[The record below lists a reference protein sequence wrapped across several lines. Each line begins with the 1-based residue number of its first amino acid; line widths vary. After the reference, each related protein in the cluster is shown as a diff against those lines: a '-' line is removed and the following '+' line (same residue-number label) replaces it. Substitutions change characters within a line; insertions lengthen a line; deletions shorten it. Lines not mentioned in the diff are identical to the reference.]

1 MMVRCAFC
9 QREIRAG
16 EHFCRHC
23 GHVQPSMVLSAPAG
37 QQPIPQSISTKRC
50 AYCGAE
56 LPESATICGHCRA
69 TQPLMGLAQQPR
81 VTVPLEPRATTPLEP
96 TKSCPHCGAEAP
108 LWARFCGNCSQ
119 SFAVS
124 GDLSGEPTVFSTA
137 PFMGGVSGA
146 MAAPQ
151 APAAFPVAPGV
162 PGAYAGPQAAAP
174 GVPGA
179 YAGPQSGAPGVP
191 SGYAG
196 PQSGAASVPGAPSA
210 PQAGAQPWQQGAT
223 AARVAGKG
231 VARGLRYKLLGTV
244 QAKIITAVVAAT
256 VVVGA
261 GGATAAYI
269 LTRPAP
275 VIQVT
280 SDFHPA
286 GHMPPVGAPMVVL
299 HVTGQDFS
307 GNSSVTFSL
316 DGNPA
321 PGAKSV
327 TSDGKG
333 NITAN
338 LTVTGD
344 WRYGFHTLTATDAS
358 HYTTK
363 NGVRVEIIPR
373 PVITVMS
380 QYQKGTTPAGSSSTT
395 FHITGKWF
403 SYSRSVTFLLDGQAA
418 PGSQPVQSDNNGSVT
433 TDLMVTDA
441 WGIGSHTLTARDDQG
456 YSTES
461 GMQIAIVHQGEA
473 STPGPHGSPADDAS
487 FVVLVTIQGQNS
499 FQEELIITGHPDPD
513 GGSVCGPND
522 NGQPYTVSGDVV
534 DANTGQPIGVTYQE
548 TLTST
553 CSGSYK
559 SGKLSYTETVTSDQY
574 SLSNGVTC
582 QGETPYQIQSLS
594 GTFSSPT
601 SISGSWNY
609 FTHAIDCDQGYNL
622 IAAASQGASW
632 TGTKG

>member
-1 MMVRCAFC
+1 MMERCAFC
-9 QREIRAG
+9 QREIKAG
-16 EHFCRHC
+16 ERFCRHC
-23 GHVQPSMVLSAPAG
+23 GHAQPSMVLSAASVQPPM
-37 QQPIPQSISTKRC
+37 QQAASTKRC
-50 AYCGAE
+50 AYCGTE
-56 LPESATICGHCRA
+56 LSAWATVCGNCGNA
-69 TQPLMGLAQQPR
+69 QPR
-81 VTVPLEPRATTPLEP
+81 VTMPLEPRATTPLEP
-96 TKSCPHCGAEAP
+96 TKTCRYCGAEAP

-119 SFAVS
+119 SFAGS
-124 GDLSGEPTVFSTA
+124 GSLSNEPTLFSAA
-137 PFMGGVSGA
+137 PIVGTVSGA
-146 MAAPQ
+146 MAAPE
-151 APAAFPVAPGV
+151 APALPPGVPGV
-162 PGAYAGPQAAAP
+162 PGAYAGPQSAAP

-191 SGYAG
+191 GAYAG
-196 PQSGAASVPGAPSA
+196 PQGGAASVPGAPSVPQTGA
-210 PQAGAQPWQQGAT
+210 PPWQQGAT

-269 LTRPAP
+269 LTRPNP

-286 GHMPPVGAPMVVL
+286 GHTPPVGALMVDL

-307 GNSSVTFSL
+307 DNSSVTFSL
-316 DGNPA
+316 DGSPA

-333 NITAN
+333 NITAT
-338 LTVTGD
+338 LTVTSA
-344 WRYGFHTLTATDAS
+344 WRYGVHTLTATDAS

-373 PVITVMS
+373 PRIAVTS
-380 QYQKGTTPAGSSSTT
+380 QYQEGATPAGSSSTT
-395 FHITGKWF
+395 LHVTGEGF
-403 SYSRSVTFLLDGQAA
+403 SYSRPVTFLLDGQTA
-418 PGSQPVQSDNNGSVT
+418 PGSQPVQSDGNGNVKA
-433 TDLMVTDA
+433 DLMVTDA
-441 WGIGSHTLTARDDQG
+441 WSIGNHTLTARDDQG
-456 YSTES
+456 YSAES
-461 GMQIAIVHQGEA
+461 GMQVAIVHQGEA

-487 FVVLVTIQGQNS
+487 FTVLVTIQGQNS
-499 FQEELIITGHPDPD
+499 FQEELIITGHPDPN

-594 GTFSSPT
+594 GSFSSPT

-609 FTHAIDCDQGYNL
+609 FTHTIDCDQGYNL

-632 TGTKG
+632 TGTKR